1 VKSDKSAK
9 LRRKERF
16 VDKDSA
22 EFHKELLD
30 NEDGILAGLR
40 KIISIPERVDK
51 K

>member
-1 VKSDKSAK
+1 VKPGKLLK
-9 LRRKERF
+9 LRKDKKF

-40 KIISIPERVDK
+40 KIIPIPETGK
-51 K
+51 KK